1 MIDKDKTIEYIL
13 INEKARYEAIKAVS
27 TCTKHIFITFI
38 ICLTLITCAYIYFVV
53 PVEDIEIDNG
63 SNAVI
68 EATLDKGSNIWQQN
82 ANVVAVVAAVVK
94 NKNHAGNKK
103 I

>member
-1 MIDKDKTIEYIL
+1 ML
-13 INEKARYEAIKAVS
+13 INEKARYKAIKAVF
-27 TCTKHIFITFI
+27 TCTKHIFITI
-38 ICLTLITCAYIYFVV
+38 VICLTLIACAYIYFVV